1 MIQVKQGYRR
11 KQGASSA
18 TYLKIRK
25 NLITAIPY
33 IAAVPFLVFIVF
45 PFLWM
50 VITSFR
56 IPEEIYSLSPNPFRI
71 TKLTFQHYKF
81 LFETTQFTTW
91 YRNTLVVTTTTT
103 VLSVSVSL
111 LAGYSLAR
119 LKFTGA
125 HAMGMGIFFTYLVPP
140 SLLFIPLFIILS
152 RLQLHDTP
160 YALILTYPT
169 FMIPFCTWLL
179 MGYFANI
186 PRDIEDAAMV
196 DGATRLQV
204 LTKVVFP
211 AAKPGIIAAIIF
223 SFLASWGHLL
233 YASAFVSKNSNK
245 VLTSAVVT
253 SLIRGD
259 VYYYGSL
266 MAGAVLTSVPVIIL
280 FSFILDHYVAGLTQG
295 ATKY

>member
-1 MIQVKQGYRR
+1 MKQNYRNKR
-11 KQGASSA
+11 NTSSG
-18 TYLKIRK
+18 TYLRVRK
-25 NLITAIPY
+25 TLITIIPY
-33 IAAVPFLVFIVF
+33 IAVIPFLIFIVF
-45 PFLWM
+45 PYAWM

-56 IPEEIYSLSPNPFRI
+56 IPEEIYSLSSNPFYI
-71 TKLTFQHYKF
+71 TKMTFEHYKF
-81 LFETTQFTTW
+81 LFQTTQFTTW
-91 YRNTLVVTTTTT
+91 YRNSVLVTTITT

-119 LKFTGA
+119 LKFRGA
-125 HAMGMGIFFTYLVPP
+125 RTIGMGIFFTYLVPP
-140 SLLFIPLFIILS
+140 SLLFIPLFIILGKL
-152 RLQLHDTP
+152 RLLDTH
-160 YALILTYPT
+160 YALILSYPT

-186 PRDIEDAAMV
+186 PRAIEDAAMV

-204 LTKVVFP
+204 LFKVVFP

-223 SFLASWGHLL
+223 SFLTSWGHLL
-233 YASAFVSKNSNK
+233 YASAFISKNSNK

-259 VYYYGSL
+259 VYYYGPL
-266 MAGAVLTSVPVIIL
+266 MAAAVLTSVPVIIL
-280 FSFILDHYVAGLTQG
+280 FSFILDNYVAGLTQG